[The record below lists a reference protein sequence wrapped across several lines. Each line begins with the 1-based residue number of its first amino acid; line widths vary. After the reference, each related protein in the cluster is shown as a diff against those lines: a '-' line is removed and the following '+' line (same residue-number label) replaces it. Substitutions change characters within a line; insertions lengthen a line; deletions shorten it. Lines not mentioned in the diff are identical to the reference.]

1 MRYTVQPRD
10 GIFVK
15 GYQFFLLLNICMNF
29 AKSISKN
36 LSGKYSPG
44 MLAMHQKSLDNAKQS
59 VTDKSKTTSKRA
71 IQKRAE
77 ATGDF
82 IGNKTAN
89 KITKI

>member
-15 GYQFFLLLNICMNF
+15 GYQFFLLLNIGMKF

-59 VTDKSKTTSKRA
+59 VTEKSKTTSKRA

-89 KITKI
+89 KIKKI